1 MKSYYLSCSCLSSRS
16 YTELKVWTIPYLI
29 QITAFCD
36 KNNIVFGASIWSD
49 PRAHNAIV
57 PFCVNFDTDY
67 RICLSICSC
76 ALIFVLYK
84 YFNMYLC
91 HDLSYFHTSR
101 GQPCWQCSIC
111 YWNNSHSSE
120 ILFRYFICGGMERL
134 VRILVLQK
142 RNYVRQ
148 IWLCLER
155 YFTTHKAS
163 ILNYI
168 TPFWW
173 WVTFFFQ
180 PMGLVRNSFLKRGAG
195 YTDKAVVIR
204 YHTNRW
210 DIY

>member
-1 MKSYYLSCSCLSSRS
+1 M
-16 YTELKVWTIPYLI
+16 
-29 QITAFCD
+29 
-36 KNNIVFGASIWSD
+36 
-49 PRAHNAIV
+49 
-57 PFCVNFDTDY
+57 
-67 RICLSICSC
+67 SICSC